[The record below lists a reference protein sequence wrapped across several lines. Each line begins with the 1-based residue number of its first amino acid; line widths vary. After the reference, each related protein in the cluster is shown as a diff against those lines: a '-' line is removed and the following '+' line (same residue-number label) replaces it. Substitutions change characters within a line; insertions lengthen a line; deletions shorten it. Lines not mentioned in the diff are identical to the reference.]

1 MEDFALLAHR
11 FARQKVAQDL
21 AGGAGRRELALERG
35 QHRRHLLQTVPVLG
49 ERSQLGQ
56 QVCEKKISY

>member
-11 FARQKVAQDL
+11 FARQKVAEDV
-21 AGGAGRRELALERG
+21 AGGAGRRQLGLERG
-35 QHRRHLLQTVPVLG
+35 QHGRHLLQTVPVLG

-56 QVCEKKISY
+56 QVCGKRCY